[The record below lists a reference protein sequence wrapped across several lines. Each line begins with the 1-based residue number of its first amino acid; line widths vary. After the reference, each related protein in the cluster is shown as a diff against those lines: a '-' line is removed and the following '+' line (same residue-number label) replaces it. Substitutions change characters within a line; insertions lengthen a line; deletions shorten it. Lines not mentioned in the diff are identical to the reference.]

1 MPTRPNDTNETDPMT
16 YDLYCHECSWSSTS
30 VELKGEANWIAGKHI
45 SKTGHSVAMKE
56 IDEEPPEPPK
66 DADFFRS
73 SRDGEGATEILRVV
87 ADHAPKVED
96 EPDELRRCGP
106 VVCRVQAIQ

>member
-1 MPTRPNDTNETDPMT
+1 MA
-16 YDLYCHECSWSSTS
+16 YDLYCRECSWSSTS

-56 IDEEPPEPPK
+56 VDEEPPEPPK
-66 DADFFRS
+66 DTDFFRS
-73 SRDGEGATEILRVV
+73 SRDTEGTMEILREAAKDVRDPGN
-87 ADHAPKVED
+87 DHGEI
-96 EPDELRRCGP
+96 RRCGP